1 MQKKGDL
8 WKIHVSPLLR
18 ALRLHLMVHQKMC
31 SPQQRILVALLSLLC
46 LNQDLLMVMANM
58 LTQTLADLL
67 LNNFPCLNCYGILH
81 KRLYIEWTCWKTW
94 TYQMLLAE
102 LVILSCSNVRNTW
115 FVIQKKKKKQCLGFS
130 WKVSSGLVTWNQTG
144 KWGNKKLE

>member
-18 ALRLHLMVHQKMC
+18 ALRLHLTVRQKMC

-81 KRLYIEWTCWKTW
+81 KRLYIEWTC
-94 TYQMLLAE
+94 
-102 LVILSCSNVRNTW
+102 
-115 FVIQKKKKKQCLGFS
+115 
-130 WKVSSGLVTWNQTG
+130 
-144 KWGNKKLE
+144 